1 MIEPSV
7 QTDYL
12 YSTNAAGAIDDMDLA
27 YNPITMESDG
37 IGVLVQMAKNGKI
50 DPWNIDIVDIT
61 DKYLASL
68 FEMKTQNL
76 RLTGRTILFAAIL
89 LRLKSNVLE
98 GIDAVQF
105 ESPQEEY
112 NTDYDDDN
120 LDNPEYNNINRSNII
135 SIDEVLQ
142 RRSSIRLNRK
152 RVVTLE
158 DLIKQLEFYE
168 ELEKKRSLQNAHERA
183 KRRVRSFAKF
193 SADDIV
199 NLAHEEYIERSVE
212 RLSENLTKIF
222 ETEEKVEIESLML
235 LGMNKITTYIALLFL
250 AARSDFELTQ
260 DEFYGPLYVQVGA
273 PYVPDVEMAGQSPVS
288 ITD

>member
-1 MIEPSV
+1 MIEPFT
-7 QTDYL
+7 QPDYL
-12 YSTNAAGAIDDMDLA
+12 YENTNTAAQFDFNNMDFIS
-27 YNPITMESDG
+27 YNPATMESDG
-37 IGVLVQMAKNGKI
+37 IGILVQLAKGGKV

-68 FEMKTQNL
+68 FELKTQNL
-76 RLTGRTILFAAIL
+76 RLTGRTLLFAAIL

-98 GIDAVQF
+98 GIDLVQF
-105 ESPQEEY
+105 ENPQQTEFE
-112 NTDYDDDN
+112 DYDDDWS
-120 LDNPEYNNINRSNII
+120 DNDYNAGEEINRSNVI

-168 ELEKKRSLQNAHERA
+168 ELEKKRSLKNAHERA
-183 KRRVRSFAKF
+183 KRRVRSYARF

-199 NLAHEEYIERSVE
+199 NLAHEEYIERGVE
-212 RLSENLTKIF
+212 RLHENLVKIF
-222 ETEEKVEIESLML
+222 ETEEKIELETLML

-250 AARSDFELTQ
+250 AARSDFELFQ
-260 DEFYGPLYVQVGA
+260 DEFYGPLYVKQGV
-273 PYVPDVEMAGQSPVS
+273 PYVPEVQE
-288 ITD
+288 